1 MSNNQEIKGSIEM
14 IKKPQ
19 ATHCEGK
26 SSILRVGMQAII
38 ILAISTIPAAKAS
51 AVEVQGNI
59 EQGRVNNK
67 PAESK
72 GISGVQIYYAGA
84 NDQIYA
90 VASQNEVSRMHFEGE
105 EIESLQF
112 TQNEIEYAING
123 SDIYLKLKVEKP
135 INFFLKVKSGKIY
148 QFLLVGEEVPSAQ
161 IFIKPKQNKKSI
173 ISRGTLGTKVKT
185 LGSYS
190 TAKKGVESNYEK
202 SISRIIE
209 VAVSETKY
217 MGYKFKEGREKIRLK
232 RIDKNMEGIS
242 AKRVLVVKGK
252 GFVASKIE
260 LKNESGARK
269 KINLENLASIEG
281 SKQVACHLEKEELK
295 PNEKAMFITV
305 SKVAAGKK

>member
-1 MSNNQEIKGSIEM
+1 MSNNQKINGNIEM

-19 ATHCEGK
+19 ATDCEGK
-26 SSILRVGMQAII
+26 SSILRIGMLSTV
-38 ILAISTIPAAKAS
+38 ILAISVMAMAKTSAA
-51 AVEVQGNI
+51 EVQNSV
-59 EQGRVNNK
+59 EQEKANDK
-67 PAESK
+67 QAKSK
-72 GISGVQIYYAGA
+72 GISGVQVYYAGA

-135 INFFLKVKSGKIY
+135 VNFFLKVKSGKVY

-173 ISRGTLGTKVKT
+173 ISRGTLGAKVKT

-190 TAKKGVESNYEK
+190 TAKKGVESDYEK

-209 VAVSETKY
+209 VTVSETRH
-217 MGYKFKEGREKIRLK
+217 MGYNLREELGKIRLK

-252 GFVASKIE
+252 GLVARKIE
-260 LKNESGARK
+260 LKNESGIRK
-269 KINLENLASIEG
+269 KINLANLASIEG
-281 SKQVACHLEKEELK
+281 SNQIACHLEKEELK

-305 SKVAAGKK
+305 SKAEARKK

>member
-1 MSNNQEIKGSIEM
+1 MPNNQEIKGSIEM
-14 IKKPQ
+14 VKKSQLTP
-19 ATHCEGK
+19 CEGK
-26 SSILRVGMQAII
+26 SSILRVGVQAAV
-38 ILAISTIPAAKAS
+38 ILAISVIPMAKAS
-51 AVEVQGNI
+51 AVEVQNSV
-59 EQGRVNNK
+59 EQGKVNDK
-67 PAESK
+67 PAERQ
-72 GISGVQIYYAGA
+72 GISGVQVYYAGA

-161 IFIKPKQNKKSI
+161 IFIKPKQYKKSQAS
-173 ISRGTLGTKVKT
+173 SRGSVTKVRGAT
-185 LGSYS
+185 
-190 TAKKGVESNYEK
+190 TAVKKGVESNYEK

-209 VAVSETKY
+209 VAVSETKH
-217 MGYKFKEGREKIRLK
+217 MGYKLREEWGKIRLK
-232 RIDKNMEGIS
+232 KIDKNMEGIS

-252 GFVASKIE
+252 GLVASKIE
-260 LKNESGARK
+260 LKNESGIRK
-269 KINLENLASIEG
+269 KINLENLVSIEG
-281 SKQVACHLEKEELK
+281 SRQVACHLEKEELK

-305 SKVAAGKK
+305 SKIVVGKK

>member
-14 IKKPQ
+14 IKKSQ
-19 ATHCEGK
+19 ATNFEGK
-26 SSILRVGMQAII
+26 SSILKVGMQAVV
-38 ILAISTIPAAKAS
+38 ILAISVIPMAKAS
-51 AVEVQGNI
+51 AVEVQNSV
-59 EQGRVNNK
+59 EQGKVNNK
-67 PAESK
+67 PAERK
-72 GISGVQIYYAGA
+72 GISGVQVYYAEA

-161 IFIKPKQNKKSI
+161 IFIKPKQYKKSQA
-173 ISRGTLGTKVKT
+173 SRRGSVTKVRSSKPV
-185 LGSYS
+185 
-190 TAKKGVESNYEK
+190 AKKGVESNYEK

-209 VAVSETKY
+209 VAASEIKY
-217 MGYKFKEGREKIRLK
+217 MGYKLREERGKIRLK
-232 RIDKNMEGIS
+232 KIDKNMEGIS

-252 GFVASKIE
+252 GLVASKIE
-260 LKNESGARK
+260 LKNESGVRK
-269 KINLENLASIEG
+269 KINLENLVSIEG
-281 SKQVACHLEKEELK
+281 SSQVACHLEKEELK

>member
-14 IKKPQ
+14 VKKSQLTP
-19 ATHCEGK
+19 CEGK
-26 SSILRVGMQAII
+26 SSILRVGMQAAV
-38 ILAISTIPAAKAS
+38 ILAISVTAMAKAS
-51 AVEVQGNI
+51 AAEVQNSV
-59 EQGRVNNK
+59 EQGKVNDK
-67 PAESK
+67 PAERQ
-72 GISGVQIYYAGA
+72 GISGVQVYYAGA

-161 IFIKPKQNKKSI
+161 IFIKPKQNKKSQA
-173 ISRGTLGTKVKT
+173 SRRGSVTKVRSSKPA
-185 LGSYS
+185 
-190 TAKKGVESNYEK
+190 AKKGVESNYEK

-209 VAVSETKY
+209 VAVSETKH
-217 MGYKFKEGREKIRLK
+217 MGYKLREEWGKIRLK
-232 RIDKNMEGIS
+232 KIDKNMEGIS

-252 GFVASKIE
+252 GLVASKIE
-260 LKNESGARK
+260 LKNESGVRK
-269 KINLENLASIEG
+269 KINLENLVSIEG
-281 SKQVACHLEKEELK
+281 SSQVACHLEKEELK
-295 PNEKAMFITV
+295 PNEKAIFITV
-305 SKVAAGKK
+305 SKVVVGKK

>member
-1 MSNNQEIKGSIEM
+1 MSNNQETKGSIEM
-14 IKKPQ
+14 IKKSQ
-19 ATHCEGK
+19 ATNFEGK
-26 SSILRVGMQAII
+26 SSILRVGVQAAV
-38 ILAISTIPAAKAS
+38 ILAISVIPAAKAS
-51 AVEVQGNI
+51 VVEVQGKV
-59 EQGRVNNK
+59 EKERVNNK
-67 PAESK
+67 PAQSK

-161 IFIKPKQNKKSI
+161 IFIKPKQNKKSQA
-173 ISRGTLGTKVKT
+173 SRRRSVTKVRSSKPV
-185 LGSYS
+185 
-190 TAKKGVESNYEK
+190 AKKGLESNYEK

-209 VAVSETKY
+209 VAASETKY
-217 MGYKFKEGREKIRLK
+217 MGYKLREERGKIRLK
-232 RIDKNMEGIS
+232 KIDKNMEGIS

-252 GFVASKIE
+252 GLVASKIE
-260 LKNESGARK
+260 LKNESGIRK
-269 KINLENLASIEG
+269 KINLENLVSIEG
-281 SKQVACHLEKEELK
+281 SSQVACHLEKEELK

>member
-1 MSNNQEIKGSIEM
+1 MPNNQEIKGSIEM
-14 IKKPQ
+14 VKKSQLTP
-19 ATHCEGK
+19 CEGK
-26 SSILRVGMQAII
+26 SSILRVGVQAAV
-38 ILAISTIPAAKAS
+38 ILAISVIPMAKAS
-51 AVEVQGNI
+51 AVEVQNSV
-59 EQGRVNNK
+59 EQGKVNDK
-67 PAESK
+67 PAERQ
-72 GISGVQIYYAGA
+72 GISGVQVYYAGA

-161 IFIKPKQNKKSI
+161 IFIKPKQYKKSQAS
-173 ISRGTLGTKVKT
+173 SRGSVTKVRGAT
-185 LGSYS
+185 
-190 TAKKGVESNYEK
+190 TAVKKCVESNYEK

-209 VAVSETKY
+209 VAVSETKH
-217 MGYKFKEGREKIRLK
+217 MGYKLREEWGKIRLK
-232 RIDKNMEGIS
+232 KIDKNMEGIS

-252 GFVASKIE
+252 GLVASKIE
-260 LKNESGARK
+260 LKNESGIRK
-269 KINLENLASIEG
+269 KINLENLVSIEG
-281 SKQVACHLEKEELK
+281 SRQVACHLEKEELK

-305 SKVAAGKK
+305 SKIVVGKK